1 MRKGRPA
8 KGPKLAE
15 TLDGSEPAKRK
26 LRIILET
33 VTGERTVEEACDAL
47 GIGAAAFHKLRSRTF
62 QDAVQSLE
70 PRPVGR
76 PRKEDPQEAD
86 EIEALK
92 AEIWQLKF
100 DLQAARIR
108 EEIAVTMPHLLK
120 DKKPAEAKGSKKKGR
135 KKKPRG
141 KG

>member
-8 KGPKLAE
+8 KGPKLVE
-15 TLDGSEPAKRK
+15 TLDGSEDAKRK

-33 VTGERTVEEACDAL
+33 VTGKRSVEEACEVL
-47 GIGAAAFHKLRSRTF
+47 GIGPAAFHKLRARTL
-62 QDAVQSLE
+62 QDAVHSLE

-76 PRKEDPQEAD
+76 PRKEVPKEAT

-92 AEIWQLKF
+92 AEVWQLKF

-120 DKKPAEAKGSKKKGR
+120 DNKPAEGKGGKKKSR
-135 KKKPRG
+135 RKKPR
-141 KG
+141 KGR

>member
-8 KGPKLAE
+8 KGPKLVE
-15 TLDGSEPAKRK
+15 TLDGSEDAKRK

-33 VTGERTVEEACDAL
+33 VTGKWSVEEACETL
-47 GIGAAAFHKLRSRTF
+47 GIGPAAFHKLRSRTL
-62 QDAVQSLE
+62 QDAVHSLE

-76 PRKEDPQEAD
+76 PRQEVPKEAT

-120 DKKPAEAKGSKKKGR
+120 DKKSGEAKAIEKKGR
-135 KKKPRG
+135 KKKPR
-141 KG
+141 KGR

>member
-8 KGPKLAE
+8 KGPKLVE
-15 TLDGSEPAKRK
+15 TLDGSEDAKRK

-33 VTGERTVEEACDAL
+33 VTGKRSVEEACDAL
-47 GIGAAAFHKLRSRTF
+47 GIGPAAFHKLRSRTL
-62 QDAVQSLE
+62 QDAIHSLE

-76 PRKEDPQEAD
+76 PRKEVPKEAS

-92 AEIWQLKF
+92 AEVWQLKF

-120 DKKPAEAKGSKKKGR
+120 EKKPAQAKGIKKKER
-135 KKKPRG
+135 KKKRRG
-141 KG
+141 NR